1 MLCFR
6 PKLGLLTH
14 CQEPNSHG
22 MQHLIQLTVLA
33 VFLFLA
39 SSLGAQESRPA
50 YCDNLPTTYEKGA
63 NSSGSSRPSLPRF
76 GTTPTKE
83 YKVQVAILRNT
94 DPSGYP
100 FHEKLI
106 ARYRPCEEVWV
117 LESRESFASRSAA
130 LSLRNQLRNLGYL
143 GAYLVECIGYQ

>member
-1 MLCFR
+1 MR
-6 PKLGLLTH
+6 
-14 CQEPNSHG
+14 
-22 MQHLIQLTVLA
+22 HLIQITLITG
-33 VFLFLA
+33 FLFLT
-39 SSLGAQESRPA
+39 SNLGAQENRPA
-50 YCDNLPTTYEKGA
+50 YCDNLPTTYSKGA
-63 NSSGSSRPSLPRF
+63 SSGSSRPSLPRF

-94 DPSGYP
+94 DPGDYP

-117 LESRESFASRSAA
+117 IESRESFASRNTA
-130 LSLRNQLRNLGYL
+130 LNLRNELRNLGYR